1 MLIARKNAR
10 FSTYLYLSESSPVIQ
25 TQNKPQFNA
34 LCFKYSNNPN
44 SIGPNTRS
52 LAVLN
57 YISSVSWDSAVKSVV
72 LHFSNEQ
79 SDSNIQFVCKTL
91 STKQI
96 LSKSLLLK
104 WKQTKTHLLSWMWV
118 TADKHDKTR
127 WARLLILHHWFHWER
142 QGCLQQHQRQRAVA
156 CCWVDDVNKQPEGVK
171 VDAAVLVQESGPHTS
186 IWAWW
191 KRVEHLFLTVFHN
204 DFVTPNWACDSSTI
218 FLSVDK
224 DPLFNACEC
233 YDN

>member
-1 MLIARKNAR
+1 MLIARKDAR

-104 WKQTKTHLLSWMWV
+104 WKQTKTHLLSECEWQQTNMTKQDEPDCWFY
-118 TADKHDKTR
+118 TTDSIGKDK
-127 WARLLILHHWFHWER
+127 
-142 QGCLQQHQRQRAVA
+142 AVCNSIKGSGQLPVA
-156 CCWVDDVNKQPEGVK
+156 GLMMLTNSLK
-171 VDAAVLVQESGPHTS
+171 V
-186 IWAWW
+186 W
-191 KRVEHLFLTVFHN
+191 K
-204 DFVTPNWACDSSTI
+204 
-218 FLSVDK
+218 
-224 DPLFNACEC
+224 
-233 YDN
+233 